1 MILIFHSKMAFRLLS
16 RHNELVGLALCYCLL
31 FSTQMKAKIPAICVF
46 GYSLADV
53 RNNDYLELSFL
64 KTDFPHNGVDIP
76 AEKPP
81 ADSAMARILL
91 FSWSICFLSISQF
104 SYFFQAQINKV
115 SLAAKY
121 VAYIGKSSWAHSITS

>member
-1 MILIFHSKMAFRLLS
+1 MILLFHSKMAFRLLS

-31 FSTQMKAKIPAICVF
+31 FSTQTKAKIPAICVF

-76 AEKPP
+76 SHQPIQQWQEFCC
-81 ADSAMARILL
+81 
-91 FSWSICFLSISQF
+91 FSWYICFVSISQF

-121 VAYIGKSSWAHSITS
+121 VAYIGKSSWSHSITS